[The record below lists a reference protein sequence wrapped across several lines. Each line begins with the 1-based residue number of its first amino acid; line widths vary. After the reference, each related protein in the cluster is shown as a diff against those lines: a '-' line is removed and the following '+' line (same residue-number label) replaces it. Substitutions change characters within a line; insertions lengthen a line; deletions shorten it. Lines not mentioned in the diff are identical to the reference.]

1 MEGGHCLL
9 SFFLFWFSVLRIS
22 SDSLQIQTWHLKISH
37 CFLRSFSFL
46 WLVQHISNTFHPF
59 IISTIS
65 LRQLA
70 VVCFLFSPHRGIKI
84 NRSEAKLM
92 LKITHWNTWSSHFNN
107 IDVTMETSSHNEQG
121 DLLTKGFFISLPV
134 SYHTLRCESLYLLLP
149 AMIPSSFF
157 WKHKLYRYYSVGHS
171 LVNKAEWNLICGA
184 DTLAVPG

>member
-1 MEGGHCLL
+1 MWKEVTVC
-9 SFFLFWFSVLRIS
+9 SPFFLFWFSVLRIS

-121 DLLTKGFFISLPV
+121 QKAF
-134 SYHTLRCESLYLLLP
+134 LYLFQSVTIHCDARAYICCSLLWYHHHFSESTNCIDI
-149 AMIPSSFF
+149 IP
-157 WKHKLYRYYSVGHS
+157 W
-171 LVNKAEWNLICGA
+171 A
-184 DTLAVPG
+184 TLW